1 MGVGHAP
8 SLTICFIAV
17 SQTTKLCQ
25 GNGFFTRH
33 QLDQFIAMRANSCHP
48 KSMHLSAD
56 SVIGNIQR
64 GLVITK
70 RAQNTDKTCFLY
82 CTGLITH
89 AEWTLLL
96 PDSVRQNSSTG
107 KKVLRRV
114 VAVIKFMGARGLPFR
129 GDNELLGSAHNGNYL
144 GLLELIAEFD
154 PFLKEHIEKHGNKGR
169 GKPSYL
175 SSTVCEEFISLMGDK
190 TQKVIAE
197 EIRHAKYF
205 SVIVDSSPDLAH
217 VEQLT
222 FVFRFVSADGRIVA
236 GRHGIFFYCSL
247 C

>member
-1 MGVGHAP
+1 MPREWLLYSPSTGSVYCYACKLLSSQKHA
-8 SLTICFIAV
+8 FI
-17 SQTTKLCQ
+17 S
-25 GNGFFTRH
+25 GFC
-33 QLDQFIAMRANSCHP
+33 DWKHP
-48 KSMHLSAD
+48 ERISDHEKS
-56 SVIGNIQR
+56 
-64 GLVITK
+64 
-70 RAQNTDKTCFLY
+70 
-82 CTGLITH
+82 
-89 AEWTLLL
+89 AEH
-96 PDSVRQNSSTG
+96 RQNMLSLLHRSNYACRVDASLARQCEAEQQYW

-236 GRHGIFFYCSL
+236 GRHGIFFIVAYVRSYEVWG
-247 C
+247 